1 MPVFNRRYVRSPV
14 DIAKPISKRRTDL
27 SASLDESQR
36 QLKLALRSL
45 WRVLFIS
52 EFSEHPDLFLDS
64 LRKDYQG
71 KADLKH
77 ADLKTPGTDLETLA
91 HLFDTSCAFLCTD
104 KREFPLALK
113 QKFFIRLSN
122 SFRGYLLI

>member
-1 MPVFNRRYVRSPV
+1 MLVFNCRYVRSPA
-14 DIAKPISKRRTDL
+14 DIAKPISKRRADL
-27 SASLDESQR
+27 SALLDEGQR

-64 LRKDYQG
+64 LGKDYQG

-77 ADLKTPGTDLETLA
+77 SDLKKHLEQTLR
-91 HLFDTSCAFLCTD
+91 H
-104 KREFPLALK
+104 
-113 QKFFIRLSN
+113 
-122 SFRGYLLI
+122 